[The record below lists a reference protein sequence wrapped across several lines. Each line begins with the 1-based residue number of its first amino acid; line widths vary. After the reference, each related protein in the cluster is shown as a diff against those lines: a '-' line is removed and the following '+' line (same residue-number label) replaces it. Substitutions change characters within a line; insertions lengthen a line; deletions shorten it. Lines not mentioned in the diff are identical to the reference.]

1 MGSMLRRAGFVLV
14 GGRSSRM
21 GRDKA
26 LLPAGSKTLA
36 EQTADYVKHAAGNVT
51 LIGPPDRYGFLGL
64 PVIPDV
70 AEGLGPLAGLCT
82 ALRISAAEW
91 NLIVACD
98 MPGLNAEFLRKLL
111 ESAEIA
117 GKDCLVPSS
126 ARGMEPL
133 CAVYHARI
141 LPAVE
146 SALNRKLLKMQDFV
160 RQLDHAIWPVEDA
173 ALVRN
178 VNTREELAVETR

>member
-1 MGSMLRRAGFVLV
+1 MMGSMLRRGFVLV

-26 LLPAGSKTLA
+26 LLPAGGRTLV
-36 EQTADYVKHAAGNVT
+36 EQTADYVKQAAGNVT

-70 AEGLGPLAGLCT
+70 AEGFGPLAGLCT
-82 ALRISAAEW
+82 ALRNTAAEW

-98 MPGLNAEFLRKLL
+98 MPALNAELLRKLL
-111 ESAEIA
+111 ESAESA

-126 ARGMEPL
+126 ARGIEPL

-141 LPAVE
+141 LPVVE
-146 SALNRKLLKMQDFV
+146 SALNRKLLRMQDFV
-160 RQLDHAIWPVEDA
+160 RQLDHEIWPVEDA
-173 ALVRN
+173 GLVRN
-178 VNTREELAVETR
+178 VNTPEEFAAETR